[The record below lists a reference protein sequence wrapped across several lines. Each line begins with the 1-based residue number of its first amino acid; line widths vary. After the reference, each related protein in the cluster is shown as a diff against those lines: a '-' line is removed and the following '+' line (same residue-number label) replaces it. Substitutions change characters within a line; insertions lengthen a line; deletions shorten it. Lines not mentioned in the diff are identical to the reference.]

1 MSFKCL
7 GEDQFIDEPIELSN
21 SFNEK
26 NPLDSRC
33 LPQILAQNMP
43 PNFAARGWVRRSISE
58 NIIEEDES
66 VSIWT

>member
-7 GEDQFIDEPIELSN
+7 GEDHFVNEPIELINLFS
-21 SFNEK
+21 EK
-26 NPLDSRC
+26 DLLDSLC

-43 PNFAARGWVRRSISE
+43 SNFAARGRAGQRISG

-66 VSIWT
+66 VST